1 MTREENEARIKALC
15 RHDLEVE
22 AMEAFDL
29 LNNPIIL
36 EFLDGT
42 RAEVAHQIQRWGT
55 VGDRAKAP
63 ADWFWLVGYL
73 AGKALAAHVK
83 GDLNNFAE
91 FKAKAEAT
99 DTISIGF
106 NNRRFDDQLVKHL
119 GIDIPPWQSWDLL
132 REIWISKG
140 LNPDSFNPR
149 THGGFGLDAVAM
161 ANGLGGKSGNG
172 ALAPVLWQQGK
183 KGAVID
189 YCLRD
194 VMLTKKCVERAIAN
208 QLICPVTGETMRL
221 DLGRLS
227 PLPTP

>member
-1 MTREENEARIKALC
+1 MRDPTKEGNMNLLIYDCEIIRAIPDRRGPLISGIEYCEGWNDHAHMGVSVLC
-15 RHDLEVE
+15 AYE
-22 AMEAFDL
+22 
-29 LNNPIIL
+29 
-36 EFLDGT
+36 
-42 RAEVAHQIQRWGT
+42 WG
-55 VGDRAKAP
+55 
-63 ADWFWLVGYL
+63 VGY
-73 AGKALAAHVK
+73 HVYLE
-83 GDLNNFAE
+83 DNFAE

-149 THGGFGLDAVAM
+149 THGGGLDAVAM

>member
-83 GDLNNFAE
+83 GDLN
-91 FKAKAEAT
+91 KAMHH
-99 DTISIGF
+99 TIS
-106 NNRRFDDQLVKHL
+106 
-119 GIDIPPWQSWDLL
+119 S
-132 REIWISKG
+132 
-140 LNPDSFNPR
+140 
-149 THGGFGLDAVAM
+149 AA
-161 ANGLGGKSGNG
+161 
-172 ALAPVLWQQGK
+172 ALANWHSH
-183 KGAVID
+183 I
-189 YCLRD
+189 R
-194 VMLTKKCVERAIAN
+194 I
-208 QLICPVTGETMRL
+208 GESAM
-221 DLGRLS
+221 
-227 PLPTP
+227 TPGSSDIQRFLEETFGDRG